1 MRKISYRIGTS
12 RDSSYVAKRVGR
24 PSEYKPSMC
33 ETVHTLCLSGSTD
46 YEVAESLDIH
56 VSTLYRWQKEH
67 PELREALKAGKDICD
82 ERVERSLYHRAVGYT
97 FNAVH
102 FTSYEGSVT
111 VTPYV
116 EHVPPD
122 VGAATLWLTNR
133 KGDQWRA
140 KTDTTLRGDAAA
152 PIMISHTDSK
162 L

>member
-1 MRKISYRIGTS
+1 MARP
-12 RDSSYVAKRVGR
+12 VGR
-24 PSEYKPSMC
+24 PSEYDPSMC
-33 ETVHTLCLSGSTD
+33 ETVHNLCVSGSTD
-46 YEVAESLDIH
+46 YEVAEYLEIH
-56 VSTLYRWQKEH
+56 VSTLYRWQNEH

-97 FNAVH
+97 YNAVH
-102 FTSYEGSVT
+102 FTSYEGEVT

-133 KGDQWRA
+133 KGADWRA
-140 KTDTTLRGDAAA
+140 KTDTTIRGDKEA
-152 PIMISHTDSK
+152 PIMITATDAR

>member
-1 MRKISYRIGTS
+1 MTTS
-12 RDSSYVAKRVGR
+12 VGR
-24 PSEYKPSMC
+24 PTDYDPAFC
-33 ETVHTLCLSGSTD
+33 ETVHNLCVSGSTD
-46 YEVAESLDIH
+46 FEVAESLGIH
-56 VSTLYRWQKEH
+56 VSTLYRWQKAH
-67 PELREALKAGKDICD
+67 PEFREALQAGKEICD

-102 FTSYEGSVT
+102 FTSYEGAVT

-133 KGDQWRA
+133 KTDQWRA
-140 KTDTTLRGDAAA
+140 KTDTTLRGDKSH
-152 PIMISHTDSK
+152 PLMISSTDSK